1 MMEPIELPIPLSDI
15 EQHFKITAG
24 PGAGKT
30 TWLAGR
36 DGQIGHIQHVINTS
50 TRLGKV
56 KKIGCITY
64 TNIAAETISAK
75 LKKSNVENFCDV
87 STIHSFLYR
96 NVVKPFLFLIPKEFG
111 ITDLN
116 GHDEHKP
123 SKGRI
128 ESWVRN
134 DNFIRYLT
142 SNETDDDNWANID
155 KTLYYLN
162 KLDWNLE
169 NDNIKP
175 IFRVKFFPKFVS
187 KTKKKTREY
196 SFPTSKLL
204 EYKKSYWRYNIIHHE
219 DVLFFT
225 YQIFKAAPK
234 IIEFVTN
241 KFPYIFIDEFQDTT
255 PLQSWIISTISEK
268 GTIIGTIGDPAQSI
282 YRFAGA
288 KRSDFDAFNLP
299 NQDNYKLSSNH
310 RSTHEIVDFLN
321 TFRTDIQQT
330 KTNKSLKS
338 VKLLTGSFDEIKNT
352 VISEFE
358 LNKENI
364 DAKIGILARN
374 NISVQELKFGKSH
387 FESDLVS
394 ELFTQDSDYKRC
406 YFITALAKSVI
417 LLNENKRKESLK
429 EIEKYVKKSKSG
441 IELPDLVKRKLIIEL
456 IEYAKINKES
466 EIHLIYN
473 WIHGKLKNDYQ
484 IETIGAGFKAPK
496 DIHKRSLNELFPF
509 IRTETLI
516 TDEIRTI
523 HKSKGDEF
531 DTVLVCI
538 YDKLNKDG
546 SIKKP
551 ANKIL
556 EDFIINSVNLIDK
569 DGDNGEETRIY
580 YVALS
585 RAKRQLFIGLETLD
599 DNLKDG
605 LQKIN
610 VEYE

>member
-1 MMEPIELPIPLSDI
+1 METIELPIPLPNI
-15 EQHFKITAG
+15 ERHFKISAG
-24 PGAGKT
+24 PGSGKT

-36 DGQIGHIQHVINTS
+36 EGQVGHIQHVIKVS
-50 TRLGKV
+50 TRLGNV

-64 TNIAAETISAK
+64 TKIAAETISQK
-75 LKKSNVENFCDV
+75 LKTSNVEDYCDV

-96 NVVKPFLFLIPKEFG
+96 NVVKPFSFLIPREFG

-116 GHDEHKP
+116 GHEEHKP

-134 DNFIRYLT
+134 DTAIRYLI
-142 SNETDDDNWANID
+142 SIETDEDNWANID
-155 KTLYYLN
+155 KTFYYLN

-187 KTKKKTREY
+187 KTKKATREY

-225 YQIFKAAPK
+225 YQIFKTAPK

-255 PLQSWIISTISEK
+255 PLQSWIISKISEK
-268 GTIIGTIGDPAQSI
+268 GTVIGTIGDPAQSI

-321 TFRTDIQQT
+321 TLRTDIQQT
-330 KTNKSLKS
+330 KTNESFKS
-338 VKLLTGSFDEIKNT
+338 VKLFTGSFNEIKNK
-352 VISEFE
+352 VLNEFE

-374 NISVQELKFGKSH
+374 NISVQELKFGANHVEK
-387 FESDLVS
+387 DLVS

-406 YFITALAKSVI
+406 YFIAALAKSVMLI
-417 LLNENKRKESLK
+417 MENKRKEALK
-429 EIEKYVKKSKSG
+429 EIGKYIKKNKSG
-441 IELPDLVKRKLIIEL
+441 IELPDLVKRKLIIEI
-456 IEYAKINKES
+456 IEYAKINKEN

-473 WIHGKLKNDYQ
+473 WVHSKLKNDYQ
-484 IETIGAGFKAPK
+484 IETIGGGFRAPK
-496 DIHKRSLNELFPF
+496 DIHNKKLNELFPF
-509 IRTETLI
+509 IRTETLT

-531 DTVLVCI
+531 DTVLLCI

-546 SIKKP
+546 TIKKT
-551 ANKIL
+551 ASKIL
-556 EDFIINSVNLIDK
+556 EDFIIK
-569 DGDNGEETRIY
+569 FGE
-580 YVALS
+580 
-585 RAKRQLFIGLETLD
+585 F
-599 DNLKDG
+599 N
-605 LQKIN
+605 
-610 VEYE
+610 

>member
-1 MMEPIELPIPLSDI
+1 MEAIELPIPLPDI
-15 EQHFKITAG
+15 ERHFKITAG

-87 STIHSFLYR
+87 STIHSFLYI
-96 NVVKPFLFLIPKEFG
+96 NVVKPFDFLIPKEYG

-128 ESWVRN
+128 ESWISN
-134 DNFIRYLT
+134 DNSIRYLS
-142 SNETDDDNWANID
+142 SNEIDIDNWSNID
-155 KTLYYLN
+155 KTFYYLD
-162 KLDWNLE
+162 KFDWNLE

-175 IFRVKFFPKFVS
+175 IVRVKFFPKFVS
-187 KTKKKTREY
+187 KTKKAIKEY

-204 EYKKSYWRYNIIHHE
+204 EYKKTYWRYNIIHHE
-219 DVLFFT
+219 DILFFT
-225 YQIFKAAPK
+225 YQIFDKNPKA
-234 IIEFVTN
+234 IEFVTN

-255 PLQSWIISTISEK
+255 PLQSWIIKKLAEK
-268 GTIIGTIGDPAQSI
+268 GTIIGVIGDPAQSI

-288 KRSDFDAFNLP
+288 KRSDFDSFTLP
-299 NQDNYKLSSNH
+299 NLINYKLSSNH
-310 RSTHEIVDFLN
+310 RSSQEIVDFLN

-330 KTNKSLKS
+330 KTNESFKP
-338 VKLLTGSFDEIKNT
+338 VKLLTGSFEEIKNK
-352 VISEFE
+352 VIAQFGNNMKNS
-358 LNKENI
+358 

-374 NISVQELKFGKSH
+374 NNSVQELKFGDSH
-387 FESDLVS
+387 VENDLVS

-406 YFITALAKSVI
+406 YFITALAKSVM
-417 LLNENKRKESLK
+417 LLSENKRKEALK
-429 EIEKYVKKSKSG
+429 EIEKYVKKNKEG
-441 IELPDLVKRKLIIEL
+441 VLLKRKLIIEV
-456 IEYAKINKES
+456 IEYATINKEN
-466 EIHLIYN
+466 EIHIVYN
-473 WIHGKLKNDYQ
+473 YLHNKLKNKYQ
-484 IETIGAGFKAPK
+484 IGRGLKAK
-496 DIHKRSLNELFPF
+496 DIHKRRLNELFPF
-509 IRTETLI
+509 IRTETLT

-546 SIKKP
+546 SVKKS
-551 ANKIL
+551 ARKIL
-556 EDFIINSVNLIDK
+556 EDFIIDSINLIEK
-569 DGDNGEETRIY
+569 DGDSGEETRIY

-585 RAKRQLFIGLETLD
+585 RAKRQLFIGIETIDAYHPSLFQA
-599 DNLKDG
+599 G
-605 LQKIN
+605 
-610 VEYE
+610 